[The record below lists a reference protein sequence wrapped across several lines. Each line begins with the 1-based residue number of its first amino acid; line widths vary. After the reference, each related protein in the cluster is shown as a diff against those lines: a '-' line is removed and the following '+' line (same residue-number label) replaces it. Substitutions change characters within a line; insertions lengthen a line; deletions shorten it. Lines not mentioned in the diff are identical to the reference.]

1 MKKIILFMVFVF
13 SIISAQGEHPTGSKT
28 ATASITPKVQGEKIT
43 LQNLARAIESFV
55 EADIILRGAF
65 LVIDPST
72 DEVLKLNLENSIL
85 HIQSDAPI
93 FGPQPFFAIKNK
105 SGEYFYD
112 NLDFQESF
120 REWTYTFDETNF
132 PLDSLDKIGV
142 ACCDSSG
149 NVSVSVLDVISGEI
163 SERYL

>member
-55 EADIILRGAF
+55 EADINLRGAF

-72 DEVLKLNLENSIL
+72 DEVLKLNLEKVHKERLSHVGDDVYFACADFNADNGKVYDL
-85 HIQSDAPI
+85 DI
-93 FGPQPFFAIKNK
+93 FLRGKN
-105 SGEYFYD
+105 
-112 NLDFQESF
+112 
-120 REWTYTFDETNF
+120 TDELT
-132 PLDSLDKIGV
+132 V
-142 ACCDSSG
+142 T
-149 NVSVSVLDVISGEI
+149 EI
-163 SERYL
+163 SVHKEDGTPRYSWKEENGIWSKKYN

>member
-55 EADIILRGAF
+55 EADINLRGAF

-72 DEVLKLNLENSIL
+72 DEVLKLNLEKVHKERLSHVGDDVYFACADFNADNGKVYDLDIFL
-85 HIQSDAPI
+85 H
-93 FGPQPFFAIKNK
+93 GKNT
-105 SGEYFYD
+105 D
-112 NLDFQESF
+112 NL
-120 REWTYTFDETNF
+120 TVT
-132 PLDSLDKIGV
+132 
-142 ACCDSSG
+142 
-149 NVSVSVLDVISGEI
+149 EI
-163 SERYL
+163 SVHKEDGNARYGWQEQDGIWVKKYN

>member
-72 DEVLKLNLENSIL
+72 DEVLKLNLEKVHKERLSHVGDDVYFACADFNADNGKVYDLDIFL
-85 HIQSDAPI
+85 H
-93 FGPQPFFAIKNK
+93 GKNT
-105 SGEYFYD
+105 D
-112 NLDFQESF
+112 NL
-120 REWTYTFDETNF
+120 TVT
-132 PLDSLDKIGV
+132 
-142 ACCDSSG
+142 
-149 NVSVSVLDVISGEI
+149 EI
-163 SERYL
+163 SVHKEDGNARYGWQEQDGIWVKKYN